1 MKVLVAQINAF
12 TDNGRG
18 GNPAGVVRNADH
30 LSHDQKLAIARAA
43 NLSETAFVSRSE
55 VADLKLEFFTPTRQI
70 AHCGHA
76 TIATFSYLAQQGYL
90 SAGEYTKETI
100 DGTRRIWLRDNQA
113 FMEQR
118 APTFTPLH
126 DLQQAVLDS
135 LNLDVDQLLAQPMRV
150 DTGNGF
156 LVLGLQTRQQLAALQ
171 PKLPAIEALSETLDL
186 VGYYLF
192 TTDAVQAGRQASTRM
207 FAPRFGIAE
216 EAATGMAAGPLACYL
231 AREMGYPKAE
241 FFIEQGHFMAPAS
254 PSVIQVQLSRTAGAI
269 GSLVAGGSARF
280 VKEIALD
287 L

>member
-1 MKVLVAQINAF
+1 MNVLVAQINAF
-12 TDNGRG
+12 TDRGRG
-18 GNPAGVVRNADH
+18 GNPAGVVRDADH

-90 SAGEYTKETI
+90 SEGEYSKETI
-100 DGTRRIWLRDNQA
+100 DGTRRIWLRDDKA
-113 FMEQR
+113 FMEQK
-118 APTFTPLH
+118 APTFTPL
-126 DLQQAVLDS
+126 DNLQQAVLDS
-135 LNLDVDQLLAQPMRV
+135 LNLEAGQLLAPPMRV

-156 LVLGLQTRQQLAALQ
+156 LVLGLQNHRQLAALQ
-171 PKLPAIEALSETLDL
+171 PKLPAIEALSEALDL
-186 VGYYLF
+186 VGYYIF
-192 TTDAVQAGRQASTRM
+192 TTDTVQAGRQASTRM

-231 AREMGYPKAE
+231 ARAMGYTQSE

-254 PSVIQVQLSRTAGAI
+254 PSVIQVQLTQTAGDI
-269 GSLVAGGSARF
+269 HSLVAGGSAQF
-280 VKEIALD
+280 VQEIALD